1 MELNQNNENNQ
12 NENIDVQENKE
23 QVQSSEGISGLAYK
37 CEICGKEYK
46 SLSGLRLHIIHT
58 HNIDYKEYKKQY
70 VKKEK
75 PENEPV
81 EQEQKVEEG
90 VKENEIPISQ
100 IEDEKEKFLEQ
111 LQNEPEQKEEGG
123 YEGIGTEIPEVEKI
137 LTEEDYADIY
147 VAVFSMIGNFLYK
160 IDIYKYPEFI
170 SRLKRRGKLI
180 EKIASKYIENE
191 ETAIMI
197 VLAIDGIDD
206 FMFLM
211 SLKNLEKLKE
221 KEKESGK
228 ND

>member
-1 MELNQNNENNQ
+1 MKLNQNENNQ
-12 NENIDVQENKE
+12 NNEDIDIQKNEEVYNEKN
-23 QVQSSEGISGLAYK
+23 YK

-46 SLSGLRLHIIHT
+46 TLSGLRLHVINT
-58 HNIDYKEYKKQY
+58 HNMDYKEYKKQY

-75 PENEPV
+75 PENELI
-81 EQEQKVEEG
+81 EQEQQQEQKTEEG

-111 LQNEPEQKEEGG
+111 LQNEQKEEGG
-123 YEGIGTEIPEVEKI
+123 YEEIGTEIPEVERI
-137 LTEEDYADIY
+137 LTEDDYADIY

-170 SRLKRRGKLI
+170 NRLKRRGKLI

-191 ETAIMI
+191 ETMIMV
-197 VLAIDGIDD
+197 VLAVDGIDD
-206 FMFLM
+206 FMYLM

-228 ND
+228 NE